1 MGRKK
6 VAPSEPEANGD
17 AEPLGDNIGGN
28 ARQAIKSFIDRCE
41 NLMADRDAITEDISE
56 VIKEAKGS
64 GFDVKILR
72 KALAERRAM
81 SKMTAEQWQNEQ
93 DMLDIYLEAAGD
105 LR

>member
-1 MGRKK
+1 MAKK
-6 VAPSEPEANGD
+6 KFAPSEPETNAD
-17 AEPLGDNIGGN
+17 AEPLGDNIGDN
-28 ARQAIKSFIDRCE
+28 SRQAIKSYIDRCE
-41 NLMADRDAITEDISE
+41 NLMADRDAITEDMNE
-56 VIKEAKGS
+56 VIKEAKGN

>member
-6 VAPSEPEANGD
+6 AAPSEPSANSD
-17 AEPLGDNIGGN
+17 AEPLGSQIGDN
-28 ARQAIKSFIDRCE
+28 AKPMIKSYIDRCE
-41 NLMADRDAITEDISE
+41 NLMADRDAITEDMNE
-56 VIKEAKGS
+56 VIKEAKGN

-81 SKMTAEQWQNEQ
+81 SKMTAEQWQAEQ